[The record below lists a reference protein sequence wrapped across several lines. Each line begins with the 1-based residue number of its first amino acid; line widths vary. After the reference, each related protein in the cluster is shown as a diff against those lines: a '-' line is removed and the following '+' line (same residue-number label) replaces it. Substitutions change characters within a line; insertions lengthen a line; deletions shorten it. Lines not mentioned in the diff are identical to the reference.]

1 MVTEPKLG
9 CNNPNW
15 VGVKF
20 NPLPGLPPMTIGAPA
35 VNGCRVKLPV
45 PATFPV
51 QLIELLVRRILLV
64 IVAGLLKL
72 ILSLAVTSPVR
83 LVLPVLVKLRRFVVL
98 EKVLLPVVLMVRF
111 PRGMILPIAPVKV
124 TLPAP
129 ALTNKL
135 SGFAAVVPSR
145 VLLKARLP
153 LLVVPDVVRVIVG

>member
-45 PATFPV
+45 PDTLSV

-72 ILSLAVTSPVR
+72 ILSLAVTFPVR
-83 LVLPVLVKLRRFVVL
+83 LV
-98 EKVLLPVVLMVRF
+98 LPVVLMVRF
-111 PRGMILPIAPVKV
+111 PRGMILPIAPVNV

-129 ALTNKL
+129 AFTVKL
-135 SGFAAVVPSR
+135 SVFAVVPSR

>member
-1 MVTEPKLG
+1 MVPEPKLG

-20 NPLPGLPPMTIGAPA
+20 NPLPGIPPMTIGAPA

-45 PATFPV
+45 PDTFSV
-51 QLIELLVRRILLV
+51 QLIELLVRRIFLV

-72 ILSLAVTSPVR
+72 ILPLAVTFSVR
-83 LVLPVLVKLRRFVVL
+83 LVLPVVVKLRMFVVL

-111 PRGMILPIAPVKV
+111 PRGIILPIAPVNV

-129 ALTNKL
+129 AFTVKL
-135 SGFAAVVPSR
+135 SVFAVVPSR

-153 LLVVPDVVRVIVG
+153 LLAVPDVVRVIVG

>member
-1 MVTEPKLG
+1 MVNEPKLG

-45 PATFPV
+45 PDTFPV

-72 ILSLAVTSPVR
+72 ILSLAVTFPVR
-83 LVLPVLVKLRRFVVL
+83 LVLL
-98 EKVLLPVVLMVRF
+98 VVLMTRAA
-111 PRGMILPIAPVKV
+111 RGVILPIAPVKV

-129 ALTNKL
+129 AFTNKL
-135 SGFAAVVPSR
+135 LVFAVVPSR
-145 VLLKARLP
+145 FLLKATLP
-153 LLVVPDVVRVIVG
+153 LLVIPDVVRVIVG

>member
-45 PATFPV
+45 PDTFSV

-72 ILSLAVTSPVR
+72 ILSLAVTFSVR
-83 LVLPVLVKLRRFVVL
+83 VVLPVVVKLRRFVVL
-98 EKVLLPVVLMVRF
+98 EKVLLPVVLRVRF
-111 PRGMILPIAPVKV
+111 PRGILLPIAPVNV

-129 ALTNKL
+129 AFTVKL
-135 SGFAAVVPSR
+135 SVFSLVPSR

>member
-1 MVTEPKLG
+1 MVNEPKLG
-9 CNNPNW
+9 CNNPNC

-20 NPLPGLPPMTIGAPA
+20 NPLPGIPPMTIGAPA

-45 PATFPV
+45 PDTFPV

-72 ILSLAVTSPVR
+72 ILSLAVKFPVR
-83 LVLPVLVKLRRFVVL
+83 LVLL
-98 EKVLLPVVLMVRF
+98 VVLMVRF
-111 PRGMILPIAPVKV
+111 TRGLILPIAPVNV

-129 ALTNKL
+129 AFTVKL
-135 SGFAAVVPSR
+135 SVFAVVPSR

>member
-20 NPLPGLPPMTIGAPA
+20 NPLPGIPPMTIGAPG

-45 PATFPV
+45 PDTFSV

-64 IVAGLLKL
+64 IVAGLFKL
-72 ILSLAVTSPVR
+72 ILPLAVTFPVI
-83 LVLPVLVKLRRFVVL
+83 LV
-98 EKVLLPVVLMVRF
+98 LPVVLMVRF
-111 PRGMILPIAPVKV
+111 PRGMILPIAPVNV

-129 ALTNKL
+129 AFTVKL
-135 SGFAAVVPSR
+135 SVFAGVPSM

>member
-45 PATFPV
+45 PDTFPV

-72 ILSLAVTSPVR
+72 ILSLAVTFPVR
-83 LVLPVLVKLRRFVVL
+83 LV
-98 EKVLLPVVLMVRF
+98 LPVVLMVRF
-111 PRGMILPIAPVKV
+111 PRGMILPIAPVNV

-129 ALTNKL
+129 AFINKL
-135 SGFAAVVPSR
+135 SVFAVVPSR
-145 VLLKARLP
+145 VLLKVTLP
-153 LLVVPDVVRVIVG
+153 PLVVPDVVRLILG

>member
-1 MVTEPKLG
+1 MVNEPKLG

-45 PATFPV
+45 PDTFPV

-64 IVAGLLKL
+64 IVTGLFKL
-72 ILSLAVTSPVR
+72 ILPLAVTFSVR
-83 LVLPVLVKLRRFVVL
+83 LVLL
-98 EKVLLPVVLMVRF
+98 VVLMVRF
-111 PRGMILPIAPVKV
+111 PRGIILPIAPVKV
-124 TLPAP
+124 TFPAP
-129 ALTNKL
+129 TLTNKL
-135 SGFAAVVPSR
+135 SVFAVVLSR

-153 LLVVPDVVRVIVG
+153 LLVIPDVVRVIVG

>member
-1 MVTEPKLG
+1 MVNEPKLG
-9 CNNPNW
+9 CNNPNC

-20 NPLPGLPPMTIGAPA
+20 NPLPGIPPMTIGAPG

-45 PATFPV
+45 PDTFPV

-72 ILSLAVTSPVR
+72 ILSLAVTFPVI
-83 LVLPVLVKLRRFVVL
+83 LVLL
-98 EKVLLPVVLMVRF
+98 VVLMTRAA
-111 PRGMILPIAPVKV
+111 RGVILPIAPVKV

-135 SGFAAVVPSR
+135 SVFAVVPSR

>member
-45 PATFPV
+45 PDTFSV

-64 IVAGLLKL
+64 IEAGLLKL
-72 ILSLAVTSPVR
+72 TLSLAVTFPVR
-83 LVLPVLVKLRRFVVL
+83 LVLL
-98 EKVLLPVVLMVRF
+98 VVLMVRF
-111 PRGMILPIAPVKV
+111 PRGMILPIAPVNV
-124 TLPAP
+124 MLPAP

-135 SGFAAVVPSR
+135 SVFA
-145 VLLKARLP
+145 VLHQGCYYR
-153 LLVVPDVVRVIVG
+153 